1 MNDDKYNVYDNLNKN
16 ISALDTI
23 LDEAIRN
30 GNFAKAATNKKNKSL
45 FILLFVIFTIL
56 CVIFAILYVN
66 VIKPASS
73 YKNANELIDSENYKE
88 AIQLLDE
95 LGDYKDS
102 YSKKAIAEAE
112 IIKTSNV
119 GDEVLFGIFDLDGN
133 NDNGLEGI
141 PWIVVEKNANGEVLL
156 LSKYVIARSTFTSGD
171 SENVWGDS
179 DFRKAVRDSE
189 NILFNSYERKY
200 IVEKEIDT
208 PCYHQVYAYPGESKD
223 KTWWKEKKYKSYTSK
238 ERVFIL
244 SFDEVKKYD
253 MWIDGIPSP
262 ALEKFNEGFEGDEKL
277 FMEDGK
283 CPYALR
289 TNIKYE
295 DIDEEENYYEVSY
308 LLGGRDYFHDDEP
321 WQELGYL
328 YYEDE
333 YEEPVGCRPA
343 VWINPTK

>member
-30 GNFAKAATNKKNKSL
+30 GNFAKAATNKKNNSL
-45 FILLFVIFTIL
+45 FILLFVSFTIL

-88 AIQLLDE
+88 AFQLFDE

-102 YSKKAIAEAE
+102 YSKKAIAEAG

-119 GDEVLFGIFDLDGN
+119 GDEVLFGIFEVDGN

-156 LSKYVIARSTFTSGD
+156 LSKYVIGHATFTCGD

-179 DFRKAVRDSE
+179 DLREAVRDSE
-189 NILFNSYERKY
+189 NRLFTSYERKY

-208 PCYHQVYAYPGESKD
+208 PCYHDVYDYPDESKW
-223 KTWWKEKKYKSYTSK
+223 KTWWEEKKYKSYTSK

-253 MWIDGIPSP
+253 KWIEGIPSP
-262 ALEKFNEGFEGDEKL
+262 ALEKYNEGLEDGEKL
-277 FMEDGK
+277 FEKNGK

-289 TNIKYE
+289 TNIKEE
-295 DIDEEENYYEVSY
+295 DIDEEDNTYEVSY
-308 LLGGRDYFHDDEP
+308 NLGERGDGSGDE
-321 WQELGYL
+321 WWMLG

-333 YEEPVGCRPA
+333 VTTGLRPA

>member
-23 LDEAIRN
+23 LDEAISN

-45 FILLFVIFTIL
+45 IILLCVFFTIL

-73 YKNANELIDSENYKE
+73 YKNANEQIDSENYKE
-88 AIQLLDE
+88 AIQLFDE

-102 YSKKAIAEAE
+102 YSKKAIAETE

-119 GDEVLFGIFDLDGN
+119 GDEVLFGNIDLDGN
-133 NDNGLEGI
+133 NDNGQEGI

-156 LSKYVIARSTFTSGD
+156 LSKYVIASATFRSCD
-171 SENVWGDS
+171 SENVWVDS
-179 DFRKAVRDSE
+179 GFRKTVNNSE
-189 NILFNSYERKY
+189 KILFNSYERKY

-208 PCYHQVYAYPGESKD
+208 HCYHDVLDYLDESKD
-223 KTWWKEKKYKSYTSK
+223 KTWWEEKKYKSYTSK

-262 ALEKFNEGFEGDEKL
+262 ELEKFNEGLEEDEKL
-277 FMEDGK
+277 IMDNGK

-295 DIDEEENYYEVSY
+295 EIDEDENFYEVYYS
-308 LLGGRDYFHDDEP
+308 LGERFWEDEFFEP
-321 WQELGYL
+321 WKIL
-328 YYEDE
+328 YDEDQ
-333 YEEPVGCRPA
+333 YGIRSGIRPA